1 MVAGTSTGGVIAAA
15 LSVPSNEYKNES
27 YPVSEILDV
36 FKQQAPIIFE
46 QQTIN
51 SGLMF
56 ILTLLSCLMGGGY
69 CYVLGRRKW
78 ADPNVKKTIKKG
90 RKFLKQLKEA
100 KKEDKKD
107 PQPIKRMHT
116 LLQLQRASRPLMTEE
131 SDKVSPLQS
140 PLLGGHRLNKS
151 YTGAS

>member
-1 MVAGTSTGGVIAAA
+1 MLAGTSTGGVIAAA

-36 FKQQAPIIFE
+36 FKEQAPIIFE

-51 SGLMF
+51 SGLIF

-69 CYVLGRRKW
+69 GYVLGRRRW

-90 RKFLKQLKEA
+90 RKFLKQLKDA

-107 PQPIKRMHT
+107 PQPVKRLQT
-116 LLQLQRASRPLMTEE
+116 LLQRQRTQKTYL
-131 SDKVSPLQS
+131 
-140 PLLGGHRLNKS
+140 
-151 YTGAS
+151 